1 MTVPTAFDL
10 LRESSPVVSVG
21 ILTADLLSLGS
32 ELALLE
38 RNGIK
43 AVHVDVM
50 DGCFCPMM
58 TVGPPFIKALQTP
71 LLKDVHLM
79 IDEPLNKVAD
89 YVAAGADIVTIHPE
103 ACSHVHRVLQQIRM
117 MKNAHNPERGLV
129 RGVGLNPGTPL
140 EVLEPLLD
148 ELEMILILAVN
159 PGWGGQK
166 FIPSTKRRVEQAKQ
180 MIAESGRA
188 ILLGVDGG
196 ITRDNIAEVAAL
208 DMDLIVTGSAVFDGK
223 AAEANAKFMLEA
235 VEEGVRSQESGVRI
249 KKQEAR
255 MLVKRESR
263 DT

>member
-1 MTVPTAFDL
+1 MSSSTAFDI

-38 RNGIK
+38 RSGVQV
-43 AVHVDVM
+43 AHVDVM

-58 TVGPPFIKALQTP
+58 TVGPPLIKALKTP

-89 YVAAGADIVTIHPE
+89 YVAAGADMITIHPE
-103 ACSHVHRVLQQIRM
+103 ACSHVHRVLQQMRM
-117 MKNAHNPERGLV
+117 MKNVNDPERGLV

-140 EVLEPLLD
+140 EVLEPLLE
-148 ELEMILILAVN
+148 ELELILILAVN

-166 FIPSTKRRVEQAKQ
+166 FIASARGRVENVKR
-180 MIAESGRA
+180 MIADSGRE

-196 ITRDNIAEVAAL
+196 ITRDNVGDVAAL
-208 DMDLIVTGSAVFDGK
+208 GVDLIVTGSAVFDGK

-235 VEEGVRSQESGVRI
+235 VKKGVRI
-249 KKQEAR
+249 QDSG
-255 MLVKRESR
+255 VSCQ
-263 DT
+263 